1 MDKCDPNTIT
11 SITVPEGVVTFGI
24 GTDGNGPT
32 FFNDGGNNGLS
43 KTNGTGYTVT
53 SISLPSTITLTDFPL
68 YTFRWFP
75 ALTDLTVKMRTPPT
89 VHDGTFFDC
98 SASTYTIH
106 IPTGTTA
113 AYQAAGWTSAI
124 LGSGGHTV
132 NLVEDVA
139 TGFNNAS
146 ASAIQ
151 VSSSER
157 NVVVSG
163 LNGMANVSIFD
174 LSGKG
179 VAKFTNVSNNQ
190 VLSNSNLKAGIYV
203 VKVMNGVNT
212 YNSKLVLN

>member
-1 MDKCDPNTIT
+1 
-11 SITVPEGVVTFGI
+11 
-24 GTDGNGPT
+24 
-32 FFNDGGNNGLS
+32 
-43 KTNGTGYTVT
+43 
-53 SISLPSTITLTDFPL
+53 
-68 YTFRWFP
+68 
-75 ALTDLTVKMRTPPT
+75 
-89 VHDGTFFDC
+89 
-98 SASTYTIH
+98 
-106 IPTGTTA
+106 
-113 AYQAAGWTSAI
+113 
-124 LGSGGHTV
+124 
-132 NLVEDVA
+132 
-139 TGFNNAS
+139 
-146 ASAIQ
+146 